1 MIGDCSRCHHSIA
14 YHVPIVGCAKCDCG
28 EYQARPAARRLRFL
42 AATLSAGLLM
52 LCALACSRTLT
63 PAQATAARA
72 MVGPDCAALATGA
85 AEIPVPIVSQVTGAI
100 VALLC
105 PTIAGDIISAETIV
119 TVDGGVGA
127 TAPALVFTE
136 GCVPAPVVGDPLGQW
151 ACPEL
156 AARVR
161 DATGRRMAKGA
172 RK

>member
-1 MIGDCSRCHHSIA
+1 MSRYTFSA
-14 YHVPIVGCAKCDCG
+14 P
-28 EYQARPAARRLRFL
+28 ARRRVAL
-42 AATLSAGLLM
+42 AYLFGIGL
-52 LCALACSRTLT
+52 AISSPLACSRTLT

-72 MVGPDCAALATGA
+72 MVGPNCAALATGA

-127 TAPALVFTE
+127 AAPALTFTE
-136 GCVPAPVVGDPLGQW
+136 GCVPVPVVGDPLGQW